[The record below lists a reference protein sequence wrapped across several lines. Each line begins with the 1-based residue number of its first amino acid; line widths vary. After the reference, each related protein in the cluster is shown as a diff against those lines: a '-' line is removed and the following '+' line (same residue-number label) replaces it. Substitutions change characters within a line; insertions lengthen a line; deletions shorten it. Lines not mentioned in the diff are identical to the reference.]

1 MMNKKAQHHRENR
14 IPSQASQIVIIGGG
28 GREGG
33 TPTGGN
39 RGGSLLGALGTS
51 IFTALGGAI
60 VGSLIPEIKKIIFK
74 PDTKKSLNLILSH
87 PDIQNLPDPNKE
99 AVVAQFVET
108 FPYLS
113 AKSPELLVQLI
124 KTYLQYK
131 TIPHDVLNT
140 YSKLEEQLRS

>member
-1 MMNKKAQHHRENR
+1 MMNKKAQHHGGNR
-14 IPSQASQIVIIGGG
+14 VPSQASQVVIVGGAGGG
-28 GREGG
+28 AA
-33 TPTGGN
+33 PTGGN